1 MGIWMAA
8 EGVNELGGRLAGWR
22 KRQSGSKQP
31 KGWWWGRAAGWRQVE
46 GLWDILTTSVSQ
58 VGMMVM
64 DLQSRCV

>member
-31 KGWWWGRAAGWRQVE
+31 KGW
-46 GLWDILTTSVSQ
+46 
-58 VGMMVM
+58 
-64 DLQSRCV
+64 